1 MIKDLWDLQNFRELH
16 GTPPAISPST
26 SNERKITMNPL
37 LFKTGSSQ
45 MPAADTLNEAGGKAY
60 ALGPRLTLAQYAAT
74 GCLNGTFYASAGTQL
89 DTVLKMA
96 AACDAEFVAKTAV
109 FARQRGFMKDVP
121 ALLAAHLAQRDPIL
135 LRKVFDRVIDDG
147 KMLRNFVQIIR
158 SGVTGRKSLGTAPK
172 RLVQRWLTARTD
184 DQLLR
189 ASVGQQPSLADVVK
203 MVHPK
208 PNSPQRQA
216 LYGWLCS
223 RKVEAD
229 LLPPLVQA
237 FEAFKESRE
246 AAAVP
251 DVPFQML
258 TALELGPAHWSQ
270 IARTASWQTTRMNL
284 NTFARHGVFT
294 GPDLTRLIAE
304 RLRDADKVRKA
315 RVFPYQLMAAYA
327 NVSADVPGEVKEA
340 LQDAMETAT
349 QNVPSIAGKVWILP
363 DVSGSMQSPV
373 TGHRPGATSTVRCL
387 DVAALVTAC
396 FLRTNRGAEVLPFTD
411 RLVPVVLNPRDTVM
425 TNAAKLAALPPGA
438 TDCAVPLA
446 EMNRR
451 KAKGDL
457 VLIVSDNESWAGRQ
471 TGPASALMVEWE
483 AFRKRN
489 PGAKLVCLDIQ
500 PHASSQAPE
509 RADVMNIG
517 GFSDSVFELIASYAD
532 GTLRADHWVGVIN
545 AVPL

>member
-1 MIKDLWDLQNFRELH
+1 
-16 GTPPAISPST
+16 
-26 SNERKITMNPL
+26 MNPT
-37 LFKTGSSQ
+37 LFKSSSGSI
-45 MPAADTLNEAGGKAY
+45 PAATTRNEAGGQAY
-60 ALGPRLTLAQYAAT
+60 ALGPQLALAQYAAT
-74 GCLNGTFYASAGTQL
+74 GCLNGTFYASAETQL
-89 DTVLKMA
+89 EVVLKMA

-109 FARQRGFMKDVP
+109 FARQRGFMKDMP
-121 ALLAAHLAQRDPIL
+121 ALLAAHLAQRDPVL
-135 LRKVFDRVIDDG
+135 LRQIFDRVIDDG
-147 KMLRNFVQIIR
+147 KMLRNFVQVIR

-172 RLVQRWLTARTD
+172 RLVQRWLAARTD

-189 ASVGQQPSLADVVK
+189 ASVGQKPSLADVVK

-223 RKVEAD
+223 RQVEAAM
-229 LLPPLVQA
+229 LPPLVQA
-237 FEAFKESRE
+237 FEAFKESRD

-258 TALELGPAHWSQ
+258 TALDLGPAHWAQ

-284 NTFARHGVFT
+284 NTFARHGVFADAALT
-294 GPDLTRLIAE
+294 GRIAQ
-304 RLRDADKVRKA
+304 RLRDPDKVRKA
-315 RVFPYQLMAAYA
+315 RVFPYQLLAAYA
-327 NVSADVPGEVKEA
+327 NVPADVPGEVKEA

-373 TGHRPGATSTVRCL
+373 TGCRTGSTTAVRCL

-396 FLRTNRGAEVLPFTD
+396 FLRNNRGAEVLPFTD
-411 RLVPVVLNPRDTVM
+411 RLVPVDLNPRDTVL

-438 TDCAVPLA
+438 TDCSVPVS

-451 KAKGDL
+451 KSKGDL
-457 VLIVSDNESWAGRQ
+457 VIIVSDNESWAGVRN
-471 TGPASALMVEWE
+471 GPGTALMVQWE

-500 PHASSQAPE
+500 PHATSQAPE

-532 GTLRADHWVGVIN
+532 GTLRADHWVGVIS

>member
-1 MIKDLWDLQNFRELH
+1 
-16 GTPPAISPST
+16 
-26 SNERKITMNPL
+26 MNPL
-37 LFKTGSSQ
+37 LFKSNSGHL
-45 MPAADTLNEAGGKAY
+45 PAANTVNEAGGRAY
-60 ALGPRLTLAQYAAT
+60 ALGPKLTLAQYAAT
-74 GCLNGTFYASAGTQL
+74 GCLNGTFYASAETQL
-89 DTVLKMA
+89 DTLLKMA
-96 AACDAEFVAKTAV
+96 AACDAAFVAKTAV
-109 FARQRGFMKDVP
+109 FARQRGFMKDGP
-121 ALLAAHLAQRDPIL
+121 ALLAAHLAQRDPVL
-135 LRKVFDRVIDDG
+135 LRQVFDRVIDDG
-147 KMLRNFVQIIR
+147 KMLRNFVQIVR

-184 DQLLR
+184 DQLFR
-189 ASVGQQPSLADVVK
+189 ASVGQKPSLADVVK

-223 RKVEAD
+223 RKVEAQ

-237 FEAFKESRE
+237 FEAFKEARE
-246 AAAVP
+246 ANAVP

-258 TALELGPAHWSQ
+258 TALDLCPAHWAQ

-284 NTFARHGVFT
+284 NTFARHGVFA
-294 GPDLTRLIAE
+294 GPGMARLIAE
-304 RLRDADKVRKA
+304 RLRDPDKVRKA

-327 NVSADVPGEVKEA
+327 NVSVDVPGEVKEA

-373 TGHRPGATSTVRCL
+373 TGYRPGSTTAVRCL

-396 FLRTNRGAEVLPFTD
+396 FLRNNRGAEVLPFTD
-411 RLVPVVLNPRDTVM
+411 RLVPVVLNPRDTVL

-438 TDCAVPLA
+438 TDCSVPLA

-471 TGPASALMVEWE
+471 TGPATALMVQWE

-517 GFSDSVFELIASYAD
+517 GFSDSVFEVIAAFAD
-532 GTLRADHWVGVIN
+532 GTLRADHWVGVIEKT
-545 AVPL
+545 VL

>member
-284 NTFARHGVFT
+284 NTFARHGVFAD
-294 GPDLTRLIAE
+294 PDLTRLIAE

-438 TDCAVPLA
+438 TDCSVPLA